1 MSPVPPPRL
10 RPAARG
16 ERGVSIVLAMLVLFV
31 LVVVVFE
38 IRYSASVEQ
47 DQARMIV
54 EARRMGLLADA
65 GRRQAE
71 SALIMDVEQA
81 QGEEG
86 AEGQT
91 GDEGQ
96 GGGGLFGDGGGDGG
110 GGGGGDGGGGEGM
123 GDEESGESE
132 ADISQTTATTDSR
145 LDEWNDPLALAPS
158 FGEDFQVLV
167 EVEDE
172 DGKLNLLGQWSPDQ
186 EQSDAQQEIL
196 LVLLDKAF
204 EGTTLDISF
213 ADAMQILDRMGDWAR
228 GNRGA
233 FDPVPTPPLKTTNA
247 EDAAEEGGTDQTALT
262 LDEKHRPLTLDEL
275 GMIEGLRP
283 EHLRGFIEN
292 DEFYPGLDRYLT
304 IWSQL
309 ELKPPPPEA
318 DPFANSPFSKF
329 TQGSLFDQSLGQS
342 GEEQAEPPA
351 EFAPDPTNNGLIN
364 VNTAPLLVLRAL
376 APSDLPTS
384 FLEKLH
390 EFRLKID
397 ELKTEDQI
405 SQGDSLFSQDK
416 LKTPG
421 QEDEAASGSSD
432 EEDDQDPTKYVF
444 TTVEEVIDKVE
455 QEFGITLGL
464 EPAVESTFLA
474 RLGVT
479 SNVFTIKVLIYT
491 LIDDPDTGEKRFG
504 RRASYKT
511 VVWRMVST
519 DGTRMLTLLP
529 LEPCF
534 DPRRPV
540 DYGLD
545 LDEFGED
552 HADRVRERELELGA
566 GF

>member
-172 DGKLNLLGQWSPDQ
+172 DGKINLLGQWSPDQ

-275 GMIEGLRP
+275 GLIEGLRP

-416 LKTPG
+416 LKIPG